1 MSMSSWDSNAV
12 TGTKRRIVAL
22 VSVMLFASAALAK
35 DAAID
40 VSKSNIV
47 ATFTQSGVPVDSP
60 FTKFSG
66 RIVYDAAKP
75 EASSASIDVDM
86 RSLDIGDEAYNEEV
100 RKPSWFDSAKYPTG
114 TFRSTAIKSLG
125 PNKFE
130 ATGKLTIK
138 GRVLT
143 INVPVTVATVGG
155 AAAFDGSFTMSRK
168 AFVIGDPAWGD
179 YVEDKVVVKFR
190 LVQGVK

>member
-1 MSMSSWDSNAV
+1 MSMSSSNAAMGAKGRV
-12 TGTKRRIVAL
+12 VAL
-22 VSVMLFASAALAK
+22 VSVLMFALTALAK

-40 VSKSNIV
+40 VSKSKIV

-86 RSLDIGDEAYNEEV
+86 RTLDIGDEAYNEEV

-143 INVPVTVATVGG
+143 ITVPVTVATVGG
-155 AAAFDGSFTMSRK
+155 AAAFDGTFTMSRK
-168 AFVIGDPAWGD
+168 SFVIGDPAWED
-179 YVEDKVVVKFR
+179 YVDDKVVVKFR
-190 LVQGVK
+190 LVQGAK

>member
-35 DAAID
+35 DAVID

-66 RIVYDAAKP
+66 RIVYDAA
-75 EASSASIDVDM
+75 S
-86 RSLDIGDEAYNEEV
+86 
-100 RKPSWFDSAKYPTG
+100 RKPAPPPSMWCAAWTSAMRPTTKKCASRAG
-114 TFRSTAIKSLG
+114 STARSIHRHLPFHGHQVAG
-125 PNKFE
+125 PE
-130 ATGKLTIK
+130 QVQATGKLTIK

-190 LVQGVK
+190 LVQGAK